1 MLQNPKNFLQNPLSQ
16 MSCEIK
22 NYMVGMSG
30 IVDLMIRSLSQMSI
44 INKDGEPDLAKMSLN
59 NESLKE
65 LLELAN
71 LLAPHSREATY
82 YMQDIFD
89 VGIRK
94 ICKIEQLENLEEDS
108 FKVEKVMRCNIVG
121 MINIMLISRNNM
133 SEQRNVVI
141 TTNFPNENLVIRSDF
156 RKLKEALVKI
166 IYNIII
172 GGEFGDRVHI
182 SAQYLDQKK
191 ILLVIENQD
200 SSTIQKPNSQSK
212 KFDNHFAEVNKIV
225 ESLGGNLT
233 VTMGKIELVLV
244 SSI

>member
-1 MLQNPKNFLQNPLSQ
+1 
-16 MSCEIK
+16 
-22 NYMVGMSG
+22 MVGMSG